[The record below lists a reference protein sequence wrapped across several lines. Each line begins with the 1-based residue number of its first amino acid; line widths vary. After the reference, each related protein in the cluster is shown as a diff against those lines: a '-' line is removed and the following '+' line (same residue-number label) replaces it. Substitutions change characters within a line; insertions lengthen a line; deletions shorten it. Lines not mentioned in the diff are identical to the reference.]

1 MTDMP
6 IILHFMF
13 SGLATVGFAV
23 FFNTPARLL
32 APAGIT
38 GGVGWIVYIYLFN
51 LSASTAFAGFIA
63 GAFVSLCS
71 EVLARKMKQPA
82 IVFVIP
88 GILPLIPGIGLYNTM
103 LYMIQKNYSMSIT
116 KGTDAIFL
124 SAAIALG
131 VLVITSLVRTMNIVR
146 SRQIAD
152 RKQKK
157 LAQEAINAAN
167 SSEINPQINDQYE
180 CESGSINKEA
190 EPNLDYEYEVLIQKS
205 DSNTCYDDND
215 YNNSP
220 SIDFDLDDLDPK
232 PRN

>member
-6 IILHFMF
+6 IILHFFF

-23 FFNTPARLL
+23 FFNTPTRLL

-38 GGVGWIVYIYLFN
+38 GGVGWIIYIYLFN
-51 LSASTAFAGFIA
+51 LSTSTAFAGFVA

-71 EVLARKMKQPA
+71 EILARKMKQPA

-103 LYMIQKNYSMSIT
+103 LFMIQKNYSMSVT

-131 VLVITSLVRTMNIVR
+131 VLVITSLVRTLNIVR
-146 SRQIAD
+146 SRQIAE
-152 RKQKK
+152 RKQRK
-157 LAQEAINAAN
+157 LAQEAIKAGN
-167 SSEINPQINDQYE
+167 SSEINPQIDNQSDYAYSSTE
-180 CESGSINKEA
+180 KEI
-190 EPNLDYEYEVLIQKS
+190 ETTEYDYEVLNKKS
-205 DSNTCYDDND
+205 DSNISCYNDDFSQ
-215 YNNSP
+215 SP

-232 PRN
+232 PKN